1 MFSKII
7 IAYRLR
13 FEGFS
18 LSIIK
23 KLHNYPLNHVI
34 DIDLLQWLIDTF
46 VTVNM

>member
-7 IAYRLR
+7 VAYCLR
-13 FEGFS
+13 FACLS
-18 LSIIK
+18 LVIIK
-23 KLHNYPLNHVI
+23 KLHNYPLSHVI